1 MDTTYGDP
9 MPVAAPSPA
18 SSKVSKDEPIW
29 AGRIQKPPRRFP
41 KIRVPRKYP

>member
-29 AGRIQKPPRRFP
+29 AGRIQKHP
-41 KIRVPRKYP
+41 KTSKEVSENSGTP